1 MGIPIDKLN
10 EVPASESEVSMSAGI
25 FGFSLSLNEDHEFE
39 LPGHY
44 KIPDKISE

>member
-1 MGIPIDKLN
+1 MGIPIDKIN

-25 FGFSLSLNEDHEFE
+25 FGYSLWLNEDHESE

-44 KIPDKISE
+44 KFPNKISE